1 MRKNCAAN
9 TVCPEQGDAPSGV
22 LAAKRVMGPR
32 GLNDGPMK
40 ALLVKTILFGTI
52 PLVSLAVFYCYNREF
67 LPAYRVTNSY
77 SFNEKIGW
85 LPEPV
90 KTDVI
95 TVGSSM
101 SQNNISSEVLT
112 TGLGTTRYL
121 NVSAWG
127 TKIGDIESLLPVFVK
142 LYHPSIVVCA
152 SNVMDFWTSSIKYDD
167 EAVEKELTRKTRV
180 NILHLLDRYYL
191 VRTVDNRTNRRSNTV
206 YSSLCFDDW
215 GGVPLADHGFDVEP
229 SRWEKRLRCDRI
241 DDRNY
246 EALSEVSR
254 YLKAHGIYFIF
265 VHTPLRAS
273 LHNPVDLSGVSQH
286 MAKVR
291 GLLEHDGH
299 LVVDLSHTICPDGFF
314 VDSVHLNKRG
324 ADSITQMVIAA
335 HKSKLGY

>member
-1 MRKNCAAN
+1 
-9 TVCPEQGDAPSGV
+9 
-22 LAAKRVMGPR
+22 
-32 GLNDGPMK
+32 MK
-40 ALLVKTILFGTI
+40 AFLVKTLLFGTI
-52 PLVSLAVFYCYNREF
+52 PLVSLVVFYCYNREF

-85 LPEPV
+85 LPGPS
-90 KTDVI
+90 KTNVI
-95 TVGSSM
+95 AVGSSI

-112 TGLGTTRYL
+112 TGLGTTSYL

-127 TKIGDIESLLPVFVK
+127 TTIGDIETLLPVFVR
-142 LYHPSIVVCA
+142 LYDPSVVVCA
-152 SNVMDFWTSSIKYDD
+152 SSAIDFWTSSIKYDD

-180 NILHLLDRYYL
+180 NMLGLLEGYYL
-191 VRTVDNRTNRRSNTV
+191 VHTVDNRTNHRSNAV

-215 GGVPLADHGFDVEP
+215 GGVPFADHGFDVEP
-229 SRWEKRLRCDRI
+229 VRWEQRLRCDKI

-265 VHTPLRAS
+265 VHTPFRAS
-273 LHNPVDLSGVSQH
+273 LHNPADLSSVSRH

-291 GLLEHDGH
+291 GLLERDGH
-299 LVVDLSHTICPDGFF
+299 LVVDLSHTICPDRFF
-314 VDSVHLNKRG
+314 VDSTHLNKRG

-335 HKSKLGY
+335 YNRRMGY